1 MKEAPA
7 REKPIEGLAA
17 VFAKGRRPAMWI
29 LVLGAAVRAIV
40 SSRTDPV
47 AFDSAIYFAMAQ
59 LLRAGSWDQV
69 LAYPFPPLFPLL
81 VASAEGVGAPT
92 EAAGLFL
99 AFALN
104 LCVLLPLFFIARH
117 LAGPRAALGAV
128 FLWAVHPYAV
138 RLSVRAL
145 SDTPTVLLVALA
157 LWLGLHA
164 LKLEK
169 LLWAWLAGMLSGLA
183 YLTRPEGIEAALGLA
198 ALYAI
203 AAAPSTPSSL
213 GVSRRILLRSAWVAA
228 PLLGWALVA
237 SPYVSYISAQA
248 GSLTLSKKKSV
259 QAMVSSFSAPAPKP
273 DKDLPPPP
281 EKAPSLQPPAM
292 APSPPAPQPGWL
304 GRAARNVYIFQQ
316 PLVNGV
322 YPVVLLLAVWGVI
335 ESRRGK
341 VSVQHSAFILL
352 TGLAGLHF
360 LILVG
365 VASDQ
370 GAEYLGGHHFFLLV
384 LYLIPFAGAGLV
396 AAIDWTRARFP
407 QLRWA
412 PAVVAT
418 LCAVLTVPAS
428 LRWRDYRGSAMR
440 AAGIWVRDRLSQP
453 RIVVANN
460 AKFSFHAGAR
470 RIGLGGNAKDA
481 IDRGREQ
488 GARFVG
494 FYSDNPQASELRELV
509 RSGDLELAVEF
520 PERSGK
526 RSYSYQ
532 IYRILP
538 RATEPRL

>member
-1 MKEAPA
+1 MKNTPP
-7 REKPIEGLAA
+7 RESRIESLFA
-17 VFAKGRRPAMWI
+17 VFAKGGRPVMWI
-29 LVLGAAVRAIV
+29 LVLAAAVRAVV

-81 VASAEGVGAPT
+81 VASLEGVGMPT

-99 AFALN
+99 SFGLN
-104 LCVLLPLFFIARH
+104 LCVLLPLFFIARD
-117 LAGPRAALGAV
+117 LAGPRAALGAM
-128 FLWAVHPYAV
+128 FLWAAQPYAV

-145 SDTPTVLLVALA
+145 SDTPAVFLVALA

-164 LKLEK
+164 LNREK
-169 LLWAWLAGMLSGLA
+169 LLWAWLAGMLSGFA

-198 ALYAI
+198 VLYAI

-213 GVSRRILLRSAWVAA
+213 GVSRRRLPRSAWVAA

-259 QAMVSSFSAPAPKP
+259 HAMVSSFSVPAPKP
-273 DKDLPPPP
+273 DTDSSPPP
-281 EKAPSLQPPAM
+281 EKTSGLQPPPI
-292 APSPPAPQPGWL
+292 APPPPAPQPAWL
-304 GRAARNVYIFQQ
+304 GRAARNIYIFQQ

-322 YPVVLLLAVWGVI
+322 YPVILLLAVWGVI
-335 ESRRGK
+335 ESRRAK
-341 VSVQHSAFILL
+341 ISVQRSAFILL
-352 TGLAGLHF
+352 SGLAGLHF

-407 QLRWA
+407 HRRWA
-412 PAVVAT
+412 PAFVVT
-418 LCAVLTVPAS
+418 LCAVLTVPVS
-428 LRWRDYRGSAMR
+428 LRWRDSRGAAAR
-440 AAGIWVRDRLSQP
+440 AAGIWVRDHLSQD
-453 RIVVANN
+453 RIVVTNG

-470 RIGLGGNAKDA
+470 PIGLGGNAKDA
-481 IDRGREQ
+481 IDRGRKQ

-494 FYSDNPQASELRELV
+494 SYSDNPEASELRELV

-538 RATEPRL
+538 RATEPRF

>member
-1 MKEAPA
+1 MQERMKEAKVQDN
-7 REKPIEGLAA
+7 RIDSWLALLES
-17 VFAKGRRPAMWI
+17 GRWQLIWI
-29 LVLGAAVRAIV
+29 FVLGAAVRAIV

-47 AFDSAIYFAMAQ
+47 AFDSAIYFEMA
-59 LLRAGSWDQV
+59 RFIRVGAWEKA

-81 VASAEGVGAPT
+81 VAGLEKLGIAT
-92 EAAGLFL
+92 EAAGLFWC
-99 AFALN
+99 FGLN
-104 LCVLLPLFFIARH
+104 LAVLLPLFFIARD
-117 LAGPRAALGAV
+117 LAGPRAALGAM
-128 FLWAVHPYAV
+128 FLWAAHPYAV
-138 RLSVRAL
+138 RLSIRAL
-145 SDTPTVLLVALA
+145 SDTPTLFLVAVS
-157 LWLGLHA
+157 LWAGLHA
-164 LKLEK
+164 LKVKK
-169 LLWAWLAGMLSGLA
+169 LSWALLAGMLSGFA

-198 ALYAI
+198 ALYALV
-203 AAAPSTPSSL
+203 ATPNTPSSGRARL
-213 GVSRRILLRSAWVAA
+213 ILFRTAWLAV

-237 SPYVSYISAQA
+237 APYVAYISSQA

-259 QAMVSSFSAPAPKP
+259 QTMVSSVTVPAPKT
-273 DKDLPPPP
+273 DKTLPPPA
-281 EKAPSLQPPAM
+281 EKTPDSEPSAVIAQPRTDA
-292 APSPPAPQPGWL
+292 QPGWL
-304 GRAARNVYIFQQ
+304 WRAARSIYIFQQ

-322 YPVVLLLAVWGVI
+322 YPVVLLLAAWGVI

-341 VSVQHSAFILL
+341 LSVQRSAFILL
-352 TGLAGLHF
+352 TGLAALHF

-370 GAEYLGGHHFFLLV
+370 GVEYLGGHHFFLLV
-384 LYLIPFAGAGLV
+384 LYLIPFAAAGLV

-412 PAVVAT
+412 PAVVVA

-428 LRWRDYRGSAMR
+428 LRWRDFRGAAMR
-440 AAGIWVRDRLSQP
+440 AAGIWVRDRLPQA

-470 RIGLGGNAKDA
+470 RIGFGGNAKDA
-481 IDRGREQ
+481 IDEARKQ

-494 FYSDNPQASELRELV
+494 SYSDNPQASELRELV
-509 RSGDLELAVEF
+509 RSGNLELAVEF

-538 RATEPRL
+538 KG